1 MARRTLGGG
10 LQVNLT
16 INEEAW
22 QLLQHY
28 APTRKSYGR
37 FISDLILNYDE
48 QYERDELRAR
58 VERLEA
64 HIAGNSLKNT

>member
-22 QLLQHY
+22 QLLQRY

-37 FISDLILNYDE
+37 FISDLILNFDE
-48 QYERDELRAR
+48 NHELNALRAR

-64 HIAGNSLKNT
+64 HLAFIL